1 MKLQANTIITIL
13 FCLAIFIWVASHL
26 WKAYKEG
33 RKPTPDDEI
42 YQLRWKIECCE
53 INDHNEL
60 YLINALKEMKA
71 REDLDKKKLE
81 KLDIMLRERFQEL
94 HIEDIN

>member
-13 FCLAIFIWVASHL
+13 FCLAIFIWVGSHL

-33 RKPTPDDEI
+33 RKPTPDDEL

-53 INDHNEL
+53 VNDLNEI
-60 YLINALKEMKA
+60 YLIQAIKEMRSRK
-71 REDLDKKKLE
+71 DLNQKKVDV
-81 KLDIMLRERFQEL
+81 LDRLRRERFQEL
-94 HIEDIN
+94 HTNDKE